1 MSDLKDI
8 KATTLQLRLEAVRE
22 SVNRARSAFIIATVT
37 SLLIIMPAWNAYLS
51 WYRVFAMRVEPYAQS
66 GTSVVD
72 EAQKQVVAEWVKNQ
86 TITTG
91 ILGIRV
97 GISDAAVV
105 GALGLYVVSIW
116 LYFSLRRA
124 NRTIGYLLQDVMN
137 ESYEVQQMIFHGIA
151 ARLVFSDIGRGDQP
165 VRYLNQQPVA
175 KNFLFVRRVV
185 KGLFFLPAATIFF
198 IVSMDLLSIF
208 LLRAPF
214 RPGHP
219 ILYTAIQSQ
228 SYPDRLATWI
238 QIIGWESLALLLG
251 FLTARLCFR
260 GVEFET
266 ATEDI
271 LKEYSHHLGRID
283 ADARS
288 DEAKEAE

>member
-1 MSDLKDI
+1 MSDIGDV
-8 KATTLQLRLEAVRE
+8 KAATLQLRLEAVRE
-22 SVNRARSAFIIATVT
+22 SVNRARSAFIVATVA
-37 SLLIIMPAWNAYLS
+37 SLLILMPAWNAYLS
-51 WYRVFAMRVEPYAQS
+51 WYRAFAMRIDSYAPS
-66 GTSVVD
+66 GASVVD

-91 ILGIRV
+91 ILGIRF

-105 GALGLYVVSIW
+105 GAVGLYVVSIW

-137 ESYEVQQMIFHGIA
+137 EPYEIQQMIFHGIA

-165 VRYLNQQPVA
+165 VRHLDQPPVA
-175 KNFLFVRRVV
+175 KNLLFVRRAV
-185 KGLFFLPAATIFF
+185 KGLFFLPAATIF
-198 IVSMDLLSIF
+198 IIIALDILSIF
-208 LLRAPF
+208 CLDAPF
-214 RPGHP
+214 RPGHKP
-219 ILYTAIQSQ
+219 LYFLIQGQ
-228 SYPDRLATWI
+228 SSSERLITWI
-238 QIIGWESLALLLG
+238 QIIGWELLALFLG
-251 FLTARLCFR
+251 FLTARLCLK
-260 GVEFET
+260 GIEFET

-283 ADARS
+283 SDVQS